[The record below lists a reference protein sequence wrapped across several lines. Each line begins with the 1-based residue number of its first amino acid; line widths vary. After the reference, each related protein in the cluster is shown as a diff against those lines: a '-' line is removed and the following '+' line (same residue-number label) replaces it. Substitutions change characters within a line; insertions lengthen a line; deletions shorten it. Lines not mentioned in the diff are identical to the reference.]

1 MNNEKNLLIDLWE
14 YLESKKLN
22 KTEQKIFNWL
32 NCDNLNAIQADNNI
46 FYFEKTCS
54 YTIMPNYI
62 FEWLKKWTSK
72 KYNLTYLYDIKPKY

>member
-1 MNNEKNLLIDLWE
+1 MEKEKNIIGDLWK

-32 NCDNLNAIQADNNI
+32 NCDNLNAIQADDNI

-54 YTIMPNYI
+54 YTIMPNYV
-62 FEWLKKWTSK
+62 FDWLKKWTAK
-72 KYNLTYLYDIKPKY
+72 KYNLTYLYDIKTKY